1 MATLCIL
8 YIIFILNSKL
18 FKFNQKTTNKYLT
31 NGKKMEFN
39 SITQNYYKLLKTNYI
54 YYKLINQTY
63 YIIIL
68 EETEIK

>member
-1 MATLCIL
+1 MA
-8 YIIFILNSKL
+8 
-18 FKFNQKTTNKYLT
+18 LT
-31 NGKKMEFN
+31 NFL
-39 SITQNYYKLLKTNYI
+39 TQNYYKLLKTNYI